1 MMEKFKAMVMRHTSK
16 APVSQPRNSNIQLSL
31 LRSFVGVAS
40 SQQKAKISMNLLAA
54 AMHLAYLKSAVQNKL
69 VIELPDDPLA
79 LAQRLVAPTF
89 Y

>member
-1 MMEKFKAMVMRHTSK
+1 MVMRHTSK

-31 LRSFVGVAS
+31 LRSFVGAAS

>member
-1 MMEKFKAMVMRHTSK
+1 MQQFRAVVMRHSSK
-16 APVSQPRNSNIQLSL
+16 APISQPKNSNIQLSL
-31 LRSFVGVAS
+31 LRSFVGTVAS
-40 SQQKAKISMNLLAA
+40 QKKAKVDMNLLAA

-79 LAQRLVAPTF
+79 LAQRLVAPTL

>member
-1 MMEKFKAMVMRHTSK
+1 MQQFRAVVMRHSSK
-16 APVSQPRNSNIQLSL
+16 APISQPKNSNIQLSL
-31 LRSFVGVAS
+31 LRSFVGIVS
-40 SQQKAKISMNLLAA
+40 SQKKAKVDMNLLAA

-79 LAQRLVAPTF
+79 LAQRLVAPTL